1 MTSMKRNVFSRRF
14 LLEKGFKLATTVG
27 AAASLGHLGKISAF
41 AETAPAGYKALV
53 CVFLFGGND
62 SNNMVVPMSGAAASQ
77 YNTLRANLAIKN
89 PLALGS
95 TGYGLHPNMTALANL
110 YSRGNVALNFNVGT
124 LVTPLTRSQYQKGSG
139 KAPANLFSHAD
150 QQQEW
155 QTAAPLEN
163 LTTGWG
169 GRVADLFPPATAQS
183 CATGISVN
191 GNSALLVGQTSRQ
204 ASVSGDGFGLLG
216 EDGSAATIARDAAL
230 QQIFKLDSGVT
241 LVQAS
246 GNVLQGAIE
255 MAALVKNAV
264 STTPLPATFPATS
277 LGQQLSQVA
286 QLIRSRTQLGANRQI
301 FFASLGGFDTH
312 TDQLNSQTALYQQL
326 SDAVSAFST
335 AMADSSIDASTDV
348 TLFTESEFNRT
359 FQPNTNG
366 GTDHAWGGHHLVV
379 GGAVKGGLYG
389 QFPTL
394 VLGGDSD
401 AESRGNWIPTTS
413 LDQYCATLAQ
423 WFGVNNLLGVFPNLS
438 NFSPNEYNL
447 GFV

>member
-1 MTSMKRNVFSRRF
+1 VS
-14 LLEKGFKLATTVG
+14 GQ
-27 AAASLGHLGKISAF
+27 AAA
-41 AETAPAGYKALV
+41 
-53 CVFLFGGND
+53 
-62 SNNMVVPMSGAAASQ
+62 Q
-77 YNTLRANLAIKN
+77 YTTLRANLAVKN

-95 TGYGLHPNMTALANL
+95 TGFGLHPNMPALASL
-110 YSRGNVALNFNVGT
+110 YSKGNVALNFNVGT
-124 LVTPLTRSQYQKGSG
+124 LVAPLSRTQYQSGSA
-139 KAPANLFSHAD
+139 KPANLFSHAD

-183 CATGISVN
+183 CPTAISVN
-191 GNSALLVGQTSRQ
+191 GNSTLLVGQTSQ
-204 ASVSGDGFGLLG
+204 PASIGGDGFGLLG
-216 EDGSAATIARDAAL
+216 ENGTAASTARDAAL

-246 GNVLQGAIE
+246 GGILQGAIE

-264 STTPLPATFPATS
+264 STTALPVTFPQTS
-277 LGQQLSQVA
+277 LAQQLAQVA
-286 QLIRSRTQLGANRQI
+286 QLIRARTQLGATRQI
-301 FFASLGGFDTH
+301 FFTSLGGFDTH

-326 SDAVSAFST
+326 NDAISAFST
-335 AMADSSIDASTDV
+335 AMEDSSIAAANDV
-348 TLFTESEFNRT
+348 TLFTESEFSRT

-366 GTDHAWGGHHLVV
+366 GTDHAWGSHHMLV

-389 QFPTL
+389 KFPDL

-413 LDQYCATLAQ
+413 LDQYGATLAQ
-423 WFGVNNLLGVFPNLS
+423 WFGVSNVQSVFPNLS
-438 NFSPNEYNL
+438 NFNQSTHNL
-447 GFV
+447 GFI

>member
-1 MTSMKRNVFSRRF
+1 
-14 LLEKGFKLATTVG
+14 
-27 AAASLGHLGKISAF
+27 
-41 AETAPAGYKALV
+41 
-53 CVFLFGGND
+53 
-62 SNNMVVPMSGAAASQ
+62 
-77 YNTLRANLAIKN
+77 
-89 PLALGS
+89 
-95 TGYGLHPNMTALANL
+95 MTALSSL
-110 YSRGNVALNFNVGT
+110 YSQGGVALNFNVGT
-124 LVTPLTRSQYQKGSG
+124 LVTPLTRSQYRNGSG

-169 GRVADLFPPATAQS
+169 GRVADLFPPANAQS
-183 CATGISVN
+183 CATGISVA
-191 GNSALLVGQTSRQ
+191 GNSALLVGQTSQQ
-204 ASVSGDGFGLLG
+204 ATISGDGFGLLG
-216 EDGSAATIARDAAL
+216 DGSASVTARDAAL
-230 QQIFKLDSGVT
+230 QQILKLDSGVT

-264 STTPLPATFPATS
+264 STAPLPVSFPATS
-277 LGQQLSQVA
+277 LGQQLAQVA
-286 QLIRSRTQLGANRQI
+286 QLIRARTQLGANRQI

-312 TDQLNSQTALYQQL
+312 TDQLNSQTTLYQQL
-326 SDAVSAFST
+326 SDAISAFST
-335 AMADSSIDASTDV
+335 AMSDSTISAANAV

-366 GTDHAWGGHHLVV
+366 GTDHAWGGHHIVA

-394 VLGGDSD
+394 ALGGDSD
-401 AESRGNWIPTTS
+401 SESRGNWIPTTS
-413 LDQYCATLAQ
+413 LDQYGATLAQ
-423 WFGVNNLLGVFPNLS
+423 WFGVSNLLDVFPNLS
-438 NFSPNEYNL
+438 NFKPSEYNL

>member
-1 MTSMKRNVFSRRF
+1 MTSKMFSRRQ
-14 LLEKGFKLATTVG
+14 LIQGGFKMATALG
-27 AAASLGHLGKISAF
+27 AAATFGHLGKMSAF
-41 AETAPAGYKALV
+41 AQSAGSDYKALV

-62 SNNMVVPMSGAAASQ
+62 SNNMVIPVSGQAAAQ
-77 YNTLRANLAIKN
+77 YTTLRANLAVKN

-95 TGYGLHPNMTALANL
+95 TGFGLHPNMPALASL
-110 YSRGNVALNFNVGT
+110 YSKGNVALNFNVGT
-124 LVTPLTRSQYQKGSG
+124 LVAPLSRTQYQSGSA
-139 KAPANLFSHAD
+139 KPANLFSHAD

-183 CATGISVN
+183 CPTAISVN
-191 GNSALLVGQTSRQ
+191 GNSTLLVGQTSQ
-204 ASVSGDGFGLLG
+204 PASIGGDGFGLLG
-216 EDGSAATIARDAAL
+216 ENGTAASTARDAAL

-246 GNVLQGAIE
+246 GGILQGAIE

-264 STTPLPATFPATS
+264 STTALPVTFPQTS
-277 LGQQLSQVA
+277 LAQQLAQVA
-286 QLIRSRTQLGANRQI
+286 QLIRARTQLGATRQI
-301 FFASLGGFDTH
+301 FFTSLGGFDTH

-326 SDAVSAFST
+326 NDAISAFST
-335 AMADSSIDASTDV
+335 AMEDSSIAAANDV
-348 TLFTESEFNRT
+348 TLFTESEFSRT

-366 GTDHAWGGHHLVV
+366 GTDHAWGSHHMVV

-389 QFPTL
+389 QFPNL
-394 VLGGDSD
+394 ALGGDSD

-413 LDQYCATLAQ
+413 LDQYGATLAQ
-423 WFGVNNLLGVFPNLS
+423 WFGVSNVQSVFPNLS
-438 NFSPNEYNL
+438 NFSQSTHNL
-447 GFV
+447 GFM

>member
-1 MTSMKRNVFSRRF
+1 MTSKMFSRRQ
-14 LLEKGFKLATTVG
+14 LIRGGFKMATTLG
-27 AAASLGHLGKISAF
+27 AAATFGHLGKMSAF
-41 AETAPAGYKALV
+41 AQSAGSDYKALV

-62 SNNMVVPMSGAAASQ
+62 SNNMVIPVSGQAAAG
-77 YNTLRANLAIKN
+77 YTTLRANLAVKN

-95 TGYGLHPNMTALANL
+95 TGFGLHPNMPALASL
-110 YSRGNVALNFNVGT
+110 YSKGNVALNFNVGT
-124 LVTPLTRSQYQKGSG
+124 LVAPLSRTQYQSGSA
-139 KAPANLFSHAD
+139 KPANLFSHAD

-183 CATGISVN
+183 CPTAISVN
-191 GNSALLVGQTSRQ
+191 GNSTLLVGQNSQ
-204 ASVSGDGFGLLG
+204 PASIGGDGFGLLG
-216 EDGSAATIARDAAL
+216 ENGTAATTARDAAL

-246 GNVLQGAIE
+246 GGILKGAIE

-264 STTPLPATFPATS
+264 STTALPVTFPQTS
-277 LGQQLSQVA
+277 LAQQLAQVA
-286 QLIRSRTQLGANRQI
+286 QLIRARTQLGATRQI
-301 FFASLGGFDTH
+301 FFTSLGGFDTH

-326 SDAVSAFST
+326 NDAISAFST
-335 AMADSSIDASTDV
+335 AMEDSSIAAANDV
-348 TLFTESEFNRT
+348 TLFTESEFSRT

-366 GTDHAWGGHHLVV
+366 GTDHAWGSHHMVV

-394 VLGGDSD
+394 ALGGDSD

-413 LDQYCATLAQ
+413 LDQYGATLAQ
-423 WFGVNNLLGVFPNLS
+423 WFGVSNVQSVFPNLS
-438 NFSPNEYNL
+438 NFSQSTHNL
-447 GFV
+447 GFI

>member
-1 MTSMKRNVFSRRF
+1 MTHNMFSRRA
-14 LLEKGFKLATTVG
+14 LLKTGFKVASTVG
-27 AAASLGHLGKISAF
+27 AAAGFGHLGKISAF
-41 AETAPAGYKALV
+41 AQSAESDYKALV

-62 SNNMVVPMSGAAASQ
+62 SNNLVIPMSGQAASQ
-77 YNTLRANLAIKN
+77 YTTLRANLAIKN

-95 TGYGLHPNMTALANL
+95 TGYGLHPSMTALANL
-110 YSRGNVALNFNVGT
+110 YSLGGVALNFNVGT
-124 LVTPLTRSQYQKGSG
+124 LVTPLTRSQYQNGSG

-183 CATGISVN
+183 CATGISVA
-191 GNSALLVGQTSRQ
+191 GNSALLVGHTSQQ
-204 ASVSGDGFGLLG
+204 ASISGDGFGLLG
-216 EDGSAATIARDAAL
+216 EDGSAAATARDAAL

-264 STTPLPATFPATS
+264 STTPLPVSFPATS
-277 LGQQLSQVA
+277 LGQQLAQVA
-286 QLIRSRTQLGANRQI
+286 QLIRARTQLGAKRQI

-326 SDAVSAFST
+326 SDAISAFST
-335 AMADSSIDASTDV
+335 AMSDSTISAANAV
-348 TLFTESEFNRT
+348 TLFTESEFSRT

-366 GTDHAWGGHHLVV
+366 GTDHAWGGHHIVV

-394 VLGGDSD
+394 ALGGDSD
-401 AESRGNWIPTTS
+401 SESRGNWIPTTS
-413 LDQYCATLAQ
+413 LDQYGATLAQ
-423 WFGVNNLLGVFPNLS
+423 WFGVSNLLEVFPNLS
-438 NFSPNEYNL
+438 NFKPSEYNL

>member
-1 MTSMKRNVFSRRF
+1 MTHTMLSRRN
-14 LLEKGFKLATTVG
+14 LLKKGLRLTTTLGTVAG
-27 AAASLGHLGKISAF
+27 LGHLGKISAF
-41 AETAPAGYKALV
+41 AQSAGSDYKALV

-62 SNNMVVPMSGAAASQ
+62 SNNLVIPMSGQAASQ
-77 YNTLRANLAIKN
+77 YSALRANLAIKN

-124 LVTPLTRSQYQKGSG
+124 LVAPLTRIQYQNGSAQ
-139 KAPANLFSHAD
+139 APANLYSHAD

-163 LTTGWG
+163 LRTGWG
-169 GRVADLFPPATAQS
+169 GRVADLFPPATAQTCPS
-183 CATGISVN
+183 GISVA
-191 GNSALLVGQTSRQ
+191 GNSTLLVGQSSQQ

-216 EDGSAATIARDAAL
+216 ENGSAATTARDAAL
-230 QQIFKLDSGVT
+230 QQIFKLDSGVA

-264 STTPLPATFPATS
+264 STTALPVTFPTTG
-277 LGQQLSQVA
+277 LGQQLAQVA
-286 QLIRSRTQLGANRQI
+286 QLIRARVQLGAKRQI
-301 FFASLGGFDTH
+301 FFTSLGGFDTH
-312 TDQLNSQTALYQQL
+312 TDQLNSQAMLYQQL
-326 SDAVSAFST
+326 SDAVSTFYSALE
-335 AMADSSIDASTDV
+335 DQSIAAGNEV
-348 TLFTESEFNRT
+348 TLFTESEFSRT

-366 GTDHAWGGHHLVV
+366 GTDHAWGGHHMVV

-389 QFPTL
+389 KFPIL
-394 VLGGDSD
+394 ALGGESD
-401 AESRGNWIPTTS
+401 AEGRGNWIPTTS
-413 LDQYCATLAQ
+413 LDQYGATLAQ
-423 WFGVNNLLGVFPNLS
+423 WFGVSNPVGVFPNLVNFNPS
-438 NFSPNEYNL
+438 NYNL

>member
-1 MTSMKRNVFSRRF
+1 MTSKMFSRRQ
-14 LLEKGFKLATTVG
+14 LIRGGFKMATTLG
-27 AAASLGHLGKISAF
+27 AAATFGHLGKMSAF
-41 AETAPAGYKALV
+41 AQSAGSDYKALV

-62 SNNMVVPMSGAAASQ
+62 SNNMVIPVSGQAAAG
-77 YNTLRANLAIKN
+77 YTTLRANLAVKN

-95 TGYGLHPNMTALANL
+95 TGFGLHPNMPALASL
-110 YSRGNVALNFNVGT
+110 YSKGNVALNFNVGT
-124 LVTPLTRSQYQKGSG
+124 LVAPLSRTQYQSGSA
-139 KAPANLFSHAD
+139 KPANLFSHAD

-183 CATGISVN
+183 CPTAISVN
-191 GNSALLVGQTSRQ
+191 GNSTLLVGQTSQ
-204 ASVSGDGFGLLG
+204 PASIGGDGFGLLG
-216 EDGSAATIARDAAL
+216 ENGTAASTARDAAL

-246 GNVLQGAIE
+246 GGILQGAIE

-264 STTPLPATFPATS
+264 STTALPVTFPQTS
-277 LGQQLSQVA
+277 LAQQLAQVA
-286 QLIRSRTQLGANRQI
+286 QLIRARTQLGATRQI
-301 FFASLGGFDTH
+301 FFTSLGGFDTH

-326 SDAVSAFST
+326 NDAISAFST
-335 AMADSSIDASTDV
+335 AMEDSSIAAANDV
-348 TLFTESEFNRT
+348 TLFTESEFSRT

-366 GTDHAWGGHHLVV
+366 GTDHAWGSHHMVV

-389 QFPTL
+389 QFPNL
-394 VLGGDSD
+394 ALGGDSD

-413 LDQYCATLAQ
+413 LDQYGATLAQ
-423 WFGVNNLLGVFPNLS
+423 WFGVSNVQSVFPNLS
-438 NFSPNEYNL
+438 NFSQSTHNL
-447 GFV
+447 GFM

>member
-1 MTSMKRNVFSRRF
+1 MTSKMFSRRQ
-14 LLEKGFKLATTVG
+14 LIQGGFKMATALG
-27 AAASLGHLGKISAF
+27 AAATFGHLGKMSAF
-41 AETAPAGYKALV
+41 AQSAGSDYKALV

-62 SNNMVVPMSGAAASQ
+62 SNNMVIPVSGQAAAG
-77 YNTLRANLAIKN
+77 YATLRANLAVKN

-95 TGYGLHPNMTALANL
+95 TGFGLHPNMPALASL
-110 YSRGNVALNFNVGT
+110 YSKGNVALNFNVGT
-124 LVTPLTRSQYQKGSG
+124 LVAPLSRTQYQSGSA
-139 KAPANLFSHAD
+139 KPANLFSHAD

-183 CATGISVN
+183 CPTAISVN
-191 GNSALLVGQTSRQ
+191 GNSTLLVGQTSQ
-204 ASVSGDGFGLLG
+204 PASIGGDGFGLLG
-216 EDGSAATIARDAAL
+216 ENGTAASTARDAAL

-246 GNVLQGAIE
+246 GGILQGAIE

-264 STTPLPATFPATS
+264 STTALPVTFPQTS
-277 LGQQLSQVA
+277 LAQQLAQVA
-286 QLIRSRTQLGANRQI
+286 QLIRARTQLGATRQI
-301 FFASLGGFDTH
+301 FFTSLGGFDTH

-326 SDAVSAFST
+326 NDAISAFST
-335 AMADSSIDASTDV
+335 AMEDSSIAAANDV
-348 TLFTESEFNRT
+348 TLFTESEFSRT

-366 GTDHAWGGHHLVV
+366 GTDHAWGSHHMVV

-389 QFPTL
+389 QFPNL
-394 VLGGDSD
+394 ALGGDSD

-413 LDQYCATLAQ
+413 LDQYGATLAQ
-423 WFGVNNLLGVFPNLS
+423 WFGVSNVQSVFPNLS
-438 NFSPNEYNL
+438 NFSQSTHNL
-447 GFV
+447 GFM

>member
-1 MTSMKRNVFSRRF
+1 MFSRRA
-14 LLEKGFKLATTVG
+14 LLRTGFKVASTVG
-27 AAASLGHLGKISAF
+27 AAAGLGHLGKISAF
-41 AETAPAGYKALV
+41 AQNAESDYKALV

-62 SNNMVVPMSGAAASQ
+62 SNNLVIPMSGQAASQ
-77 YNTLRANLAIKN
+77 YTTLRANLAIKN

-95 TGYGLHPNMTALANL
+95 TGYGLHPSMTALENL
-110 YSRGNVALNFNVGT
+110 YSKGNVALNFNVGT
-124 LVTPLTRSQYQKGSG
+124 LVTPLTRSQYQNGSG

-169 GRVADLFPPATAQS
+169 GRVADLFPPANAQS
-183 CATGISVN
+183 CATGISVA
-191 GNSALLVGQTSRQ
+191 GNSTLLVGQNSRQ
-204 ASVSGDGFGLLG
+204 ASISGDGFGLLG
-216 EDGSAATIARDAAL
+216 DSSAATTARDAAL

-264 STTPLPATFPATS
+264 STTALPVSFPSTS
-277 LGQQLSQVA
+277 LGQQLAQVA
-286 QLIRSRTQLGANRQI
+286 QLIRARTQLGAKRQI

-326 SDAVSAFST
+326 SDAIAAFST
-335 AMADSSIDASTDV
+335 AMSDSTISAANAV
-348 TLFTESEFNRT
+348 TLFTESEFSRT

-366 GTDHAWGGHHLVV
+366 GTDHAWGGHHIVV

-394 VLGGDSD
+394 ALGGVSDS
-401 AESRGNWIPTTS
+401 ESRGNWIPTTS
-413 LDQYCATLAQ
+413 LDQYGATLAQ
-423 WFGVNNLLGVFPNLS
+423 WFGVSNLLEVFPNLS
-438 NFSPNEYNL
+438 NFNPSEYNL

>member
-1 MTSMKRNVFSRRF
+1 
-14 LLEKGFKLATTVG
+14 
-27 AAASLGHLGKISAF
+27 
-41 AETAPAGYKALV
+41 
-53 CVFLFGGND
+53 
-62 SNNMVVPMSGAAASQ
+62 
-77 YNTLRANLAIKN
+77 
-89 PLALGS
+89 
-95 TGYGLHPNMTALANL
+95 
-110 YSRGNVALNFNVGT
+110 
-124 LVTPLTRSQYQKGSG
+124 
-139 KAPANLFSHAD
+139 
-150 QQQEW
+150 
-155 QTAAPLEN
+155 
-163 LTTGWG
+163 
-169 GRVADLFPPATAQS
+169 
-183 CATGISVN
+183 
-191 GNSALLVGQTSRQ
+191 
-204 ASVSGDGFGLLG
+204 
-216 EDGSAATIARDAAL
+216 
-230 QQIFKLDSGVT
+230 
-241 LVQAS
+241 
-246 GNVLQGAIE
+246 

-277 LGQQLSQVA
+277 LGQQLSQEA

-348 TLFTESEFNRT
+348 PLFTESEFNRT

-413 LDQYCATLAQ
+413 LDQYGATLAQ

>member
-1 MTSMKRNVFSRRF
+1 MKSKTNNVFSRRF

-27 AAASLGHLGKISAF
+27 AAATLGHLGKISAF
-41 AETAPAGYKALV
+41 AATTPANYKALV

-62 SNNMVVPMSGAAASQ
+62 SNNMVIPISGSAASQ

-89 PLALGS
+89 PLALGT

-110 YSRGNVALNFNVGT
+110 YGRGNVAINFNVGT
-124 LVTPLTRSQYQKGSG
+124 LVAPLTRSQYQSGSS
-139 KAPANLFSHAD
+139 KPANLFSHAD

-169 GRVADLFPPATAQS
+169 GRVADLFPPANAQS

-191 GNSALLVGQTSRQ
+191 GNSALLVGQSSQQ
-204 ASVSGDGFGLLG
+204 ASISGDGFGLLG
-216 EDGSAATIARDAAL
+216 EDGSTAVAARDAAL

-246 GNVLQGAIE
+246 GSVLQGAIE

-264 STTPLPATFPATS
+264 STAPLPVEFPATS
-277 LGQQLSQVA
+277 LGQQLAQVA
-286 QLIRSRTQLGANRQI
+286 QLIRARKQLGANRQI

-335 AMADSSIDASTDV
+335 AMEDSTIAAADDV

-389 QFPTL
+389 KFPAL
-394 VLGGDSD
+394 VLGGEND

-413 LDQYCATLAQ
+413 LDQYGATLAQ

-438 NFSPNEYNL
+438 NFNPNEYNL
-447 GFV
+447 GFI

>member
-1 MTSMKRNVFSRRF
+1 MFSRRQ
-14 LLEKGFKLATTVG
+14 LIQGGFKMATALG
-27 AAASLGHLGKISAF
+27 AAATFGHLGKMSAF
-41 AETAPAGYKALV
+41 AQSAGSDYKALV

-62 SNNMVVPMSGAAASQ
+62 SNNMVIPVSGQAAAQ
-77 YNTLRANLAIKN
+77 YTTLRANLAVKN

-95 TGYGLHPNMTALANL
+95 TGFGLHPNMPALASL
-110 YSRGNVALNFNVGT
+110 YSKGNVALNFNVGT
-124 LVTPLTRSQYQKGSG
+124 LVAPLSRTQYQSGSA
-139 KAPANLFSHAD
+139 KPANLFSHAD

-183 CATGISVN
+183 CPTAISVN
-191 GNSALLVGQTSRQ
+191 GNSTLLVGQTSQ
-204 ASVSGDGFGLLG
+204 PASIGGDGFGLLG
-216 EDGSAATIARDAAL
+216 ENGTAASTARDAAL

-246 GNVLQGAIE
+246 GGILQGAIE

-264 STTPLPATFPATS
+264 STTALPVTFPQTS
-277 LGQQLSQVA
+277 LAQQLAQVA
-286 QLIRSRTQLGANRQI
+286 QLIRARTQLGATRQI
-301 FFASLGGFDTH
+301 FFTSLGGFDTH

-326 SDAVSAFST
+326 NDAISAFST
-335 AMADSSIDASTDV
+335 AMEDSSIAAANDV
-348 TLFTESEFNRT
+348 TLFTESEFSRT

-366 GTDHAWGGHHLVV
+366 GTDHAWGSHHMVV

-389 QFPTL
+389 QFPNL
-394 VLGGDSD
+394 ALGGDSD

-413 LDQYCATLAQ
+413 LDQYGATLAQ
-423 WFGVNNLLGVFPNLS
+423 WFGVSNVQSVFPNLS
-438 NFSPNEYNL
+438 NFSQSTHNL
-447 GFV
+447 GFM

>member
-1 MTSMKRNVFSRRF
+1 MTSKMFSRRQ
-14 LLEKGFKLATTVG
+14 LIRGGFKMATTLG
-27 AAASLGHLGKISAF
+27 AAATFGHLGKMSAF
-41 AETAPAGYKALV
+41 AQSAGSDYKALV

-62 SNNMVVPMSGAAASQ
+62 SNNMVIPVSGQAAAQ
-77 YNTLRANLAIKN
+77 YTTLRANLAVKN

-95 TGYGLHPNMTALANL
+95 TGFGLHPNMPALASL
-110 YSRGNVALNFNVGT
+110 YSKGNVALNFNVGT
-124 LVTPLTRSQYQKGSG
+124 LVAPLSRTQYQSGSA
-139 KAPANLFSHAD
+139 KPANLFSHAD

-183 CATGISVN
+183 CPTAISVN
-191 GNSALLVGQTSRQ
+191 GNSTLLVGQTSQ
-204 ASVSGDGFGLLG
+204 PASIGGDGFGLLG
-216 EDGSAATIARDAAL
+216 ENGTAASTARDAAL

-246 GNVLQGAIE
+246 GGILQGAIE

-264 STTPLPATFPATS
+264 STTALPVTFPQTS
-277 LGQQLSQVA
+277 LAQQLAQVA
-286 QLIRSRTQLGANRQI
+286 QLIRARTQLGATRQI
-301 FFASLGGFDTH
+301 FFTSLGGFDTH

-326 SDAVSAFST
+326 NDAISAFST
-335 AMADSSIDASTDV
+335 AMEDSSIAAANDV
-348 TLFTESEFNRT
+348 TLFTESEFSRT

-366 GTDHAWGGHHLVV
+366 GTDHAWGSHHMVV

-394 VLGGDSD
+394 ALGGDSD

-413 LDQYCATLAQ
+413 LDQYGATLAQ
-423 WFGVNNLLGVFPNLS
+423 WFGVSNVQSVFPNLS
-438 NFSPNEYNL
+438 NFSQSTHNL
-447 GFV
+447 GFM

>member
-1 MTSMKRNVFSRRF
+1 MTHTMLSRRY
-14 LLEKGFKLATTVG
+14 LLKKGLKLATTVG
-27 AAASLGHLGKISAF
+27 AAAGLGHLGRMSAF
-41 AETAPAGYKALV
+41 AQNAGSNYKALV

-62 SNNMVVPMSGAAASQ
+62 SNNLVIPMSGQAASQ
-77 YNTLRANLAIKN
+77 YNTLRANLAITN
-89 PLALGS
+89 PLALSG
-95 TGYGLHPNMTALANL
+95 TNYGFHPSMTALANL
-110 YSRGNVALNFNVGT
+110 YSKGNVAVNFNVGT
-124 LVTPLTRSQYQKGSG
+124 LVAPLSRSQYQAGTSQ
-139 KAPANLFSHAD
+139 APANLFSHAD

-183 CATGISVN
+183 CPTAISVA
-191 GNSALLVGQTSRQ
+191 GNSALLVGQSSQQ
-204 ASVSGDGFGLLG
+204 ASMSGNTFGLNTQ
-216 EDGSAATIARDAAL
+216 DSAAATSARNAAL

-246 GNVLQGAIE
+246 GSVLQGAME
-255 MAALVKNAV
+255 MASLVTNAV
-264 STTPLPATFPATS
+264 STTALPVAFPDTS

-286 QLIRSRTQLGANRQI
+286 KLIRARTQLGATRQI
-301 FFASLGGFDTH
+301 FFTSLGGFDTH
-312 TDQLNSQTALYQQL
+312 TAQLASQTSLYQQL
-326 SDAVSAFST
+326 SDAVSAFYL
-335 AMADSSIDASTDV
+335 AMSDSSIAAANEV

-389 QFPTL
+389 QYPTL
-394 VLGGDSD
+394 ELGGPSD

-413 LDQYCATLAQ
+413 LDQYGATLAQ
-423 WFGVNNLLGVFPNLS
+423 WFGVSNLLGVFPNLS
-438 NFSPNEYNL
+438 NFNPSTYNL

>member
-1 MTSMKRNVFSRRF
+1 MTSKMFSRRQ
-14 LLEKGFKLATTVG
+14 LIRGGFKMATTLG
-27 AAASLGHLGKISAF
+27 AAATFGHLGKMSAF
-41 AETAPAGYKALV
+41 AQSAGSDYKALV

-62 SNNMVVPMSGAAASQ
+62 SNNMVIPVSGQAAAG
-77 YNTLRANLAIKN
+77 YTTLRANLAVKN

-95 TGYGLHPNMTALANL
+95 TGFGLHPNMPALVSL
-110 YSRGNVALNFNVGT
+110 YSKGNVALNFNVGT
-124 LVTPLTRSQYQKGSG
+124 LVAPLSRTQYQSGSA
-139 KAPANLFSHAD
+139 KPANLFSHAD

-183 CATGISVN
+183 CPTAISVN
-191 GNSALLVGQTSRQ
+191 GNSTLLVGQTSQ
-204 ASVSGDGFGLLG
+204 PASIGGDGFGLLG
-216 EDGSAATIARDAAL
+216 ENGTAASTARDAAL

-246 GNVLQGAIE
+246 GGILQGAIE

-264 STTPLPATFPATS
+264 STTALPVTFPQTS
-277 LGQQLSQVA
+277 LAQQLAQVA
-286 QLIRSRTQLGANRQI
+286 QLIRARTQLGATRQI
-301 FFASLGGFDTH
+301 FFTSLGGFDTH

-326 SDAVSAFST
+326 NDAISAFST
-335 AMADSSIDASTDV
+335 AMEDSSIAAANDV
-348 TLFTESEFNRT
+348 TLFTESEFSRT

-366 GTDHAWGGHHLVV
+366 GTDHAWGSHHMVV

-389 QFPTL
+389 QFPNL
-394 VLGGDSD
+394 ALGGDSD

-413 LDQYCATLAQ
+413 LDQYGATLAQ
-423 WFGVNNLLGVFPNLS
+423 WFGVSNVQSVFPNLS
-438 NFSPNEYNL
+438 NFSQSTHNL
-447 GFV
+447 GFM

>member
-1 MTSMKRNVFSRRF
+1 MTNKMFSRRQ
-14 LLEKGFKLATTVG
+14 LIKGGFKMATTLG
-27 AAASLGHLGKISAF
+27 AAATFGHLGKMSAF
-41 AETAPAGYKALV
+41 AQSAGSEYKALV

-62 SNNMVVPMSGAAASQ
+62 SNNMVIPVSGQAAAH
-77 YNTLRANLAIKN
+77 YTTLRANLAVKN

-95 TGYGLHPNMTALANL
+95 TGYGLHPNMPALASL
-110 YSRGNVALNFNVGT
+110 YSKGNVAVNFNVGT
-124 LVTPLTRSQYQKGSG
+124 LVAPLSRTQYQSGS
-139 KAPANLFSHAD
+139 ARPTNLFSHAD

-183 CATGISVN
+183 CPTAISVN
-191 GNSALLVGQTSRQ
+191 GNSTLLVGQTSQ
-204 ASVSGDGFGLLG
+204 PASIGGDGFGLLG
-216 EDGSAATIARDAAL
+216 ENGTAATTARDAAL

-246 GNVLQGAIE
+246 GGILQGAIE

-264 STTPLPATFPATS
+264 STTPLPVTFPQTS
-277 LGQQLSQVA
+277 LAQQLAQVA
-286 QLIRSRTQLGANRQI
+286 QLIRARTQLGATRQI
-301 FFASLGGFDTH
+301 FFTSLGGFDTH

-326 SDAVSAFST
+326 NDAISAFYT
-335 AMADSSIDASTDV
+335 AMEDSSIAAANDV
-348 TLFTESEFNRT
+348 TLFTESEFSRT

-366 GTDHAWGGHHLVV
+366 GTDHAWGSHHMVV

-389 QFPTL
+389 QFPNL
-394 VLGGDSD
+394 ALGGDSD

-413 LDQYCATLAQ
+413 LDQYGATLAQ
-423 WFGVNNLLGVFPNLS
+423 WFGVSNVQSVFPNLS
-438 NFSPNEYNL
+438 NFSQSTHNL
-447 GFV
+447 GFM

>member
-1 MTSMKRNVFSRRF
+1 
-14 LLEKGFKLATTVG
+14 
-27 AAASLGHLGKISAF
+27 LGHLGRISAH
-41 AETAPAGYKALV
+41 AQSPGSNYKALV

-62 SNNMVVPMSGAAASQ
+62 SNNLVIPMSGQAASQ
-77 YNTLRANLAIKN
+77 YKTLRANLAIPN

-95 TGYGLHPNMTALANL
+95 TNYGLHPSMTALANL
-110 YSRGNVALNFNVGT
+110 YSKGNVAVNFNVGT
-124 LVTPLTRSQYQKGSG
+124 LVSPLTRSQYQAGTSQ
-139 KAPANLFSHAD
+139 APANLFSHAD

-169 GRVADLFPPATAQS
+169 GRIADLFPPATGQS
-183 CATGISVN
+183 CPTAISVA
-191 GNSALLVGQTSRQ
+191 GNSALLVGQNSQQ
-204 ASVSGDGFGLLG
+204 ASMSGNTFGLNTQ
-216 EDGSAATIARDAAL
+216 DSAAATSARNAAL

-246 GNVLQGAIE
+246 GNVLQGAME
-255 MAALVKNAV
+255 MASLVTNAV
-264 STTPLPATFPATS
+264 STSALPVAFPATS

-286 QLIRSRTQLGANRQI
+286 QLIRSRTKLGATRQI
-301 FFASLGGFDTH
+301 FFTSLGGFDTH
-312 TDQLNSQTALYQQL
+312 TAQLASQASLYQQL
-326 SDAVSAFST
+326 SDAVSAFYL
-335 AMADSSIDASTDV
+335 AMSDSSIAAANEV
-348 TLFTESEFNRT
+348 TLFTESEFSRT

-389 QFPTL
+389 QYPTL
-394 VLGGDSD
+394 ELGGPSD

-413 LDQYCATLAQ
+413 LDQYGATLAE
-423 WFGVNNLLGVFPNLS
+423 WFGVSNLLGVFPNLS
-438 NFSPNEYNL
+438 NFNPSTYNL

>member
-1 MTSMKRNVFSRRF
+1 MRHKAFSRRF
-14 LLEKGFKLATTVG
+14 LLNKGFKLATTVG

-41 AETAPAGYKALV
+41 AQSAPSDYKALV

-62 SNNMVVPMSGAAASQ
+62 SNNMVIPMSGQAASQ
-77 YNTLRANLAIKN
+77 YTTLRANLAIKN
-89 PLALGS
+89 PLALGT
-95 TGYGLHPNMTALANL
+95 TGYGLHPSMTALESL
-110 YSRGNVALNFNVGT
+110 YAKGKVALNFNVGT
-124 LVTPLTRSQYQKGSG
+124 LVTPLTRSQYQTGSG
-139 KAPANLFSHAD
+139 KAPANLYSHAD

-169 GRVADLFPPATAQS
+169 GRVADLFPPATAKS
-183 CATGISVN
+183 CATGISVA
-191 GNSALLVGQTSRQ
+191 GNSTLLVGQTSLQ
-204 ASVSGDGFGLLG
+204 ASISGDGFGLLG
-216 EDGSAATIARDAAL
+216 EDGSAAATARDAAL

-246 GNVLQGAIE
+246 GTVLQGAIE

-264 STTPLPATFPATS
+264 STTALPVAFPATG
-277 LGQQLSQVA
+277 LGQQLAQVA
-286 QLIRSRTQLGANRQI
+286 QLIRARTQLGANRQI

-326 SDAVSAFST
+326 SDAISAFST
-335 AMADSSIDASTDV
+335 AMADSSISAANDV

-366 GTDHAWGGHHLVV
+366 GTDHAWGGHHMVV

-394 VLGGDSD
+394 ALGGASD

-413 LDQYCATLAQ
+413 LDQYGATLAQ
-423 WFGVNNLLGVFPNLS
+423 WFGVSNLLGVFPNLT
-438 NFSPNEYNL
+438 NFSANEYNL